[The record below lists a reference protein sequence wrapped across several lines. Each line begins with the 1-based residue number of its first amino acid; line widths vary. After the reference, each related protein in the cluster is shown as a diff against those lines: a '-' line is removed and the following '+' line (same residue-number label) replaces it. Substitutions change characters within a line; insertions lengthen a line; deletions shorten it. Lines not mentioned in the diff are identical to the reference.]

1 MIPRRREMGQASIE
15 VLSLLPVLVLLA
27 IAAVQVASMLAAASG
42 AQDDARRRAVAA
54 TGRSGAMVT
63 VTGVARMPAMPML
76 GHGFDPATVRA
87 AIRLP

>member
-1 MIPRRREMGQASIE
+1 MTPRRREMGQASIE

-27 IAAVQVASMLAAASG
+27 IAAVQVAAMLAAASA

-54 TGRSGAMVT
+54 TGRSGAMMT
-63 VTGVARMPAMPML
+63 VTGVAPMPAMPTF